1 MMNKLYFLVVCF
13 LVVAC
18 ANPAEAR
25 DLPVNEQIM
34 YGEVERTAPL
44 MEANEVFFLRVE
56 EAGVTREQASE
67 QFAELG
73 WKFLGQGDVSTA
85 ARRFNQ
91 AWLLDPDNHLTYWAF
106 GILAFDRDNN
116 VDLSSTMFE
125 KALSLKQDSG
135 IYADYGRVC
144 EMAGQLDKAIELFR
158 KGLDADPGQKGC
170 YVGFMRIYDA
180 KGDWQSVR
188 QWLRRGETAG
198 VFSPQEVARY
208 STWISESEKIK

>member
-1 MMNKLYFLVVCF
+1 MLNKFIFLVFCF
-13 LVVAC
+13 WVMAC
-18 ANPAEAR
+18 ASPAAAR

-44 MEANEVFFLRVE
+44 MEANGVFFQRVE

-91 AWLLDPDNHLTYWAF
+91 AWLLNPDNHLTYWAF

-116 VDLSSTMFE
+116 VDLSVSMFE
-125 KALSLKQDSG
+125 KALSLKKDSG

-144 EMAGQLDKAIELFR
+144 EMAGQLDKAIELFQA
-158 KGLDADPGQKGC
+158 GLDADPKQKGC
-170 YVGFMRIYDA
+170 YVGLMRAYDA
-180 KGDWQSVR
+180 TKDWQSVR
-188 QWLRRGETAG
+188 QWLSRGETVG
-198 VFSPQEVARY
+198 VFSPQEVAKY